1 VTGSTAAAAAAGAPP
16 EGVGKPEVAYAALLQ
31 PEETA
36 ASEHLA
42 DIVQLTQD
50 CAELAEEL
58 VDDASLLEERMLPEP
73 DPMAGPPLSDE

>member
-1 VTGSTAAAAAAGAPP
+1 
-16 EGVGKPEVAYAALLQ
+16 L
-31 PEETA
+31 TA